1 MNLNKSSRKIRD
13 NVCERWNKQVA
24 PTELRRDRQL
34 FIYKHNAP
42 TELNIL
48 HTKPHQGDMFVEATK
63 SNVVKPHRGDMFV
76 EAHTLTPLKL
86 HRSDM

>member
-1 MNLNKSSRKIRD
+1 MNLNTSSRKIRD

-48 HTKPHQGDMFVEATK
+48 HIKSHLGNMFVE
-63 SNVVKPHRGDMFV
+63 SMQFNVFKPHRGDMFV